1 MTVWID
7 MFYPVSHGVASGVTK
22 FSLLIAGRLQVTT
35 ITAAR

>member
-7 MFYPVSHGVASGVTK
+7 MFYPVSHGVAYGVMQ

-35 ITAAR
+35 LTAAL